1 MSKLVMVGN
10 VPLGG
15 GNPIVI
21 QSMTTTKASNVSET
35 IAQIEA
41 LVREGCEMVRIA
53 ILDEEDVEAIGEIKS
68 RVKIPVIADI
78 QYDYKLAILSI
89 KNGID
94 KVRINP
100 GNIGSEEKVRELVK
114 VAKDYGVPIRVGAN
128 TGSLRHRDRYSERWI
143 ALAESALEEVRI
155 LEKLGFTDIVI
166 SAKSSNVRETI
177 KANEYIHEKVDY
189 PIHLGVTEAGI
200 YETSIVK
207 SSIAIGHLILKG
219 IGDTLRVSIAGDPVR
234 EVRVARKMLIALGKR
249 KGVEVIACPGCSRA
263 EIDVEK
269 LATFVEDA
277 IGNMRIDLKVAVM
290 GCVVNGIGE
299 GKDADIGIA
308 GVKDGAVIFRGGK
321 IIERVKLKD
330 LDRRLK
336 EIIKELKEAKT

>member
-1 MSKLVMVGN
+1 MSKLVMIGN

-21 QSMTTTKASNVSET
+21 QSMTTTKTSKVDET
-35 IAQIEA
+35 VAQIEA
-41 LVREGCEMVRIA
+41 LIHEGCEMVRVA
-53 ILDEEDVEAIGEIKS
+53 ILDEEDARAIGEIKR
-68 RVKIPVIADI
+68 RVRIPVIADI
-78 QYDYKLAILSI
+78 QYDHRLAILSI

-100 GNIGSEEKVRELVK
+100 GNIGSKEKIKELVRA
-114 VAKDYGVPIRVGAN
+114 AKDYGVPIRVGAN
-128 TGSLRHRDRYSERWI
+128 TGSLKYRDRYPERWI

-155 LEKLGFTDIVI
+155 LEELEFTDIVI
-166 SAKSSNVRETI
+166 SAKSSDVMETI
-177 KANEYIHEKVDY
+177 KANEYIHERVDY

-219 IGDTLRVSIAGDPVR
+219 IGDTLRVSIAGDPVK

-269 LATFVEDA
+269 LATFVENA
-277 IGNMRIDLKVAVM
+277 IGNLKIDLKVAVM

-299 GKDADIGIA
+299 GKDADIGVA
-308 GVKDGAVIFRGGK
+308 GVRDGAVIFKGGR
-321 IIERVKLKD
+321 IIERVRLED
-330 LDRRLK
+330 LNKRLK
-336 EIIKELKEAKT
+336 ELIMELKEAKT